1 MQNNRMWLVAAIS
14 AVFILF
20 AIGGS
25 VITSRQMNMAADQ
38 HAGSAGRPGD
48 PAPNVRQE
56 KNDPPATA
64 PAPGSSTNGANA
76 GAAAPTAPR

>member
-1 MQNNRMWLVAAIS
+1 MQNNKMWLVAAIS
-14 AVFILF
+14 AVFILI

-25 VITSRQMNMAADQ
+25 VITSRQMNTAADQ

-48 PAPNVRQE
+48 PLPNVRQE
-56 KNDPPATA
+56 RNDPPAT
-64 PAPGSSTNGANA
+64 APGSSTNGANA